1 MPNGEVK
8 KESVELKR
16 IAILALAVLLLIG
29 AAGVTVYPLVS
40 NYINDKYQSVVCT
53 EYVQELERIDSET
66 MEAAL
71 EAAMEYNENLS
82 PLRYNKEAVAAA
94 SLDYDRV
101 LNLNGS
107 GIMGYVEIPKLD
119 IYLPIY
125 HGTGEDALEKGV
137 GHLTGSSLPIGGDS
151 CHTILTGHSG
161 VAGKRL
167 FSDLD
172 QMQEGDVFF
181 LHVLDETLAY
191 QVSSVSK
198 VLPYETALLAP
209 VRGKDL
215 CSLVTCYPYGVNT
228 HRLLVRGERIP
239 YKEATV
245 IAKEETKE
253 PVRSTWKE
261 QYFCGLAIGGGCAAG
276 AALFGL
282 LLSWLRKK
290 RRRSHE
296 K

>member
-1 MPNGEVK
+1 M
-8 KESVELKR
+8 KR
-16 IAILALAVLLLIG
+16 IIITALAVLVLIG

-40 NYINDKYQSVVCT
+40 NYVNDKYQSVVRT
-53 EYVQELERIDSET
+53 EYAQE
-66 MEAAL
+66 MENLDA
-71 EAAMEYNENLS
+71 AAMEQAWENAKTYNDGLS
-82 PLRYNKEAVAAA
+82 PLRYQKEAVQAA
-94 SLDYDRV
+94 SEDYDRL

-119 IYLPIY
+119 LYLPIY
-125 HGTGEDALEKGV
+125 HGTGEEALEKGI
-137 GHLTGSSLPIGGDS
+137 GHLTGSSLPIGGDGS
-151 CHTILTGHSG
+151 HSVLTGHSG

-191 QVSSVSK
+191 QVAEINK

-209 VRGKDL
+209 ARDKDL
-215 CSLVTCYPYGVNT
+215 CTLVTCYPYGVNT

-239 YKEATV
+239 YEEATEIV
-245 IAKEETKE
+245 EVEAEE
-253 PVRSTWKE
+253 PVQSTWKQ
-261 QYFCGLAIGGGCAAG
+261 QYFRGLAIGGGCS
-276 AALFGL
+276 LVIL
-282 LLSWLRKK
+282 LLCLMAFLLRKK
-290 RRRSHE
+290 RRR

>member
-1 MPNGEVK
+1 M
-8 KESVELKR
+8 KR
-16 IAILALAVLLLIG
+16 IIITALAVLVLIG

-40 NYINDKYQSVVCT
+40 NYVNDKYQSVVRL
-53 EYVQELERIDSET
+53 EYAQE
-66 MEAAL
+66 MENLDA
-71 EAAMEYNENLS
+71 AAMEDAWAAAKAYNDSLS
-82 PLRYNKEAVAAA
+82 PLRYQKEAVQAA
-94 SLDYDRV
+94 SEDYDRL

-137 GHLTGSSLPIGGDS
+137 GHLTGSSLPIGGEG
-151 CHTILTGHSG
+151 CHAVLTGHSG

-172 QMQEGDVFF
+172 QLQDGDVFF

-191 QVSSVSK
+191 QVADIYK

-209 VRGKDL
+209 VWDKDL
-215 CSLVTCYPYGVNT
+215 CTLVTCFPYGVNT

-239 YKEATV
+239 YEEAAEIV
-245 IAKEETKE
+245 EAKTEEPTE
-253 PVRSTWKE
+253 STWKQ
-261 QYFCGLAIGGGCAAG
+261 QYVRGLAIGGVCSIVI
-276 AALFGL
+276 L
-282 LLSWLRKK
+282 LLCLVVFLLRKK
-290 RRRSHE
+290 RRG

>member
-1 MPNGEVK
+1 M
-8 KESVELKR
+8 KR
-16 IAILALAVLLLIG
+16 IIITALAVLVLIG

-40 NYINDKYQSVVCT
+40 NYVNDKYQSVVRT
-53 EYVQELERIDSET
+53 EYAQE
-66 MEAAL
+66 MENLDA
-71 EAAMEYNENLS
+71 AAMEQAWENAKTYNDGLS
-82 PLRYNKEAVAAA
+82 PLRYQKEAVQAA
-94 SLDYDRV
+94 SEDYDRL

-119 IYLPIY
+119 LYLPIY
-125 HGTGEDALEKGV
+125 HGTGEDALEKGI
-137 GHLTGSSLPIGGDS
+137 GHLTGSSLPIGGDGS
-151 CHTILTGHSG
+151 HSVLTGHSG

-191 QVSSVSK
+191 QVAEINK

-209 VRGKDL
+209 ARDKDL
-215 CSLVTCYPYGVNT
+215 CTLVTCYPYGVNT

-239 YKEATV
+239 YEEATEIV
-245 IAKEETKE
+245 EVEAEE
-253 PVRSTWKE
+253 PVQSTWKQ
-261 QYFCGLAIGGGCAAG
+261 QYFRGLAIGGGCS
-276 AALFGL
+276 LVIL
-282 LLSWLRKK
+282 LLCLMAFLLRKK
-290 RRRSHE
+290 RRR

>member
-1 MPNGEVK
+1 M
-8 KESVELKR
+8 KR
-16 IAILALAVLLLIG
+16 IIITALAVLVLIG

-40 NYINDKYQSVVCT
+40 NYVNDKYQSVVRL
-53 EYVQELERIDSET
+53 EYAQE
-66 MEAAL
+66 MEHLDA
-71 EAAMEYNENLS
+71 AAMEDAWAAANLYNESLS
-82 PLRYNKEAVAAA
+82 PLRYQKEAVQAA
-94 SLDYDRV
+94 SADYDRL

-119 IYLPIY
+119 LYLPIY
-125 HGTGEDALEKGV
+125 HGTGEEALEKGI
-137 GHLTGSSLPIGGDS
+137 GHLTGSSLPIGGEG
-151 CHTILTGHSG
+151 CHAVLTGHSG

-191 QVSSVSK
+191 QVADIYK

-209 VRGKDL
+209 ARDKDL
-215 CSLVTCYPYGVNT
+215 CTLVTCYPYGVNT

-239 YKEATV
+239 YEEATE
-245 IAKEETKE
+245 IAETEAAE
-253 PVRSTWKE
+253 PTPSTWKQ
-261 QYFCGLAIGGGCAAG
+261 QYVRGLAIGGGCSIVI
-276 AALFGL
+276 L
-282 LLSWLRKK
+282 LLCLVVFLLRKI
-290 RRRSHE
+290 RRR